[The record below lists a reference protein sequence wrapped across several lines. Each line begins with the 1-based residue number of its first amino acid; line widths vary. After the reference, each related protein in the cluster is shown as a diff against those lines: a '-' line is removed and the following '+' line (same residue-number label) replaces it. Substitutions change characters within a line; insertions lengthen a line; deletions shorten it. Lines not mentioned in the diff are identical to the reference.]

1 MNRTEYK
8 NNFGREHY
16 ERINLVVP
24 KGMKDIIKA
33 LASSKGMSVNAY
45 MQDLVRK
52 DQCGLF
58 DTMQIAEKNREIFIA
73 KCVLHK
79 TINVLHKTRF
89 SVLVTC

>member
-33 LASSKGMSVNAY
+33 LASSTRDVG
-45 MQDLVRK
+45 
-52 DQCGLF
+52 QCVHARPCQKRP
-58 DTMQIAEKNREIFIA
+58 MRFI
-73 KCVLHK
+73 
-79 TINVLHKTRF
+79 
-89 SVLVTC
+89 

>member
-33 LASSKGMSVNAY
+33 LASS
-45 MQDLVRK
+45 
-52 DQCGLF
+52 
-58 DTMQIAEKNREIFIA
+58 I
-73 KCVLHK
+73 LHK
-79 TINVLHKTRF
+79 SIITF
-89 SVLVTC
+89 SNHTCFLFS

>member
-33 LASSKGMSVNAY
+33 LKRAIDSS
-45 MQDLVRK
+45 
-52 DQCGLF
+52 F
-58 DTMQIAEKNREIFIA
+58 FIA

-79 TINVLHKTRF
+79 TFNVLHKTRF

>member
-52 DQCGLF
+52 EQRNDFRHLRKHARR
-58 DTMQIAEKNREIFIA
+58 I
-73 KCVLHK
+73 
-79 TINVLHKTRF
+79 
-89 SVLVTC
+89 

>member
-33 LASSKGMSVNAY
+33 LASSKGMSVNAVHARPCQKRP
-45 MQDLVRK
+45 MR
-52 DQCGLF
+52 
-58 DTMQIAEKNREIFIA
+58 FI
-73 KCVLHK
+73 
-79 TINVLHKTRF
+79 
-89 SVLVTC
+89 

>member
-45 MQDLVRK
+45 MQALSEKTNAVYLI
-52 DQCGLF
+52 QCRLQKR
-58 DTMQIAEKNREIFIA
+58 TEK
-73 KCVLHK
+73 
-79 TINVLHKTRF
+79 
-89 SVLVTC
+89 

>member
-33 LASSKGMSVNAY
+33 LASSIFRLFCQSKSAISF
-45 MQDLVRK
+45 K
-52 DQCGLF
+52 D
-58 DTMQIAEKNREIFIA
+58 R
-73 KCVLHK
+73 
-79 TINVLHKTRF
+79 
-89 SVLVTC
+89 

>member
-52 DQCGLF
+52 EQRNDF
-58 DTMQIAEKNREIFIA
+58 RNHRKHARRI
-73 KCVLHK
+73 
-79 TINVLHKTRF
+79 
-89 SVLVTC
+89 

>member
-33 LASSKGMSVNAY
+33 LHPVKECRSMRTCKTLSEKTNAVY
-45 MQDLVRK
+45 LI
-52 DQCGLF
+52 QCRLQKR
-58 DTMQIAEKNREIFIA
+58 TE
-73 KCVLHK
+73 
-79 TINVLHKTRF
+79 T
-89 SVLVTC
+89 

>member
-45 MQDLVRK
+45 RTCKTLSEKTNAVYLI
-52 DQCGLF
+52 QCRLQKR
-58 DTMQIAEKNREIFIA
+58 TEK
-73 KCVLHK
+73 
-79 TINVLHKTRF
+79 
-89 SVLVTC
+89 

>member
-33 LASSKGMSVNAY
+33 LASSKGMSVMRTCKTLSEKTNAVY
-45 MQDLVRK
+45 LI
-52 DQCGLF
+52 QCRLQKR
-58 DTMQIAEKNREIFIA
+58 TEK
-73 KCVLHK
+73 
-79 TINVLHKTRF
+79 
-89 SVLVTC
+89 